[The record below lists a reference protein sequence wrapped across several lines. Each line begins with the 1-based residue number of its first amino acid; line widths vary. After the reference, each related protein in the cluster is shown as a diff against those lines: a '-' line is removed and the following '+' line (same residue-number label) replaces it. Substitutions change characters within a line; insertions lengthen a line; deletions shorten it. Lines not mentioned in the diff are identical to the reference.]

1 MDENENFG
9 DQIPYPRFRDYV
21 CHGIGQK
28 DDQKLI
34 GSHNYLRLEMETVD
48 FEDSGGLTKPF
59 FGTPLMPY
67 SEPSF
72 ENEGKKEKTIENIA
86 VKSPSILKKRTRKEY
101 EMSQCA
107 VKSI

>member
-1 MDENENFG
+1 MDGNENFG

-59 FGTPLMPY
+59 FGTALMPY